1 MSRRRDQNSVYQ
13 RALALGIHPN
23 TVYGRIK
30 HKFWDIERAL
40 TTPPK
45 PQSRVLS
52 ARARDAGIRVD
63 TVRSRL
69 RRGWSVDRA
78 LREPVDITCRTRGR
92 HVEKPIGML
101 RRRQ

>member
-1 MSRRRDQNSVYQ
+1 MSGRPKDLNSVYQ

-30 HKFWDIERAL
+30 RKHWDIERSL
-40 TTPPK
+40 TTPAK

-52 ARARDAGIRVD
+52 RRAADAGIRLD

-69 RRGWSVDRA
+69 RRGWDVEKAISY
-78 LREPVDITCRTRGR
+78 PVDESCRTHGR
-92 HVEKPIGML
+92 HVERPIGML
-101 RRRQ
+101 PR